1 LIFQFNQISIDT
13 TRFRLCLSN
22 EPISV
27 EPQVFDILVYLIE
40 NRDRV
45 VTRDELLEN
54 LWKGKVVTDST
65 LGARLKDVRKAVGD
79 SGDKQE
85 VIKTFHRRGYQFIA
99 DVTEVPTA
107 QSSEKIET
115 LTLHEVLPLSDKPL
129 IAGPFNKTHSI
140 AVLPFDNLSGDPSQE
155 YFSDG
160 VTESIILNLSLFPEL
175 NVKSRNS
182 GFAFKQQIKSLG
194 KIPRELTVDYLVE
207 GSIHK
212 TEDRIRITVQLIET
226 TTGNQVWGKRYDAEV
241 ENLFDLEEK
250 LSRSIAATVTGQIDS
265 DLQRIAI
272 NKGAAHQDSYHLSLI
287 GIYHCYKFTR
297 PGMKIAIDK
306 LNQCLKNDPDNV
318 RAHATIFVCYLLNF
332 LQRWVVDHQASFE
345 LAGVHISR
353 ALSLDPGNGYVQALY
368 AEYLIY
374 CRQSSKALGHAN
386 KALQINPNDS
396 HASTMKAFALEML
409 GEYQQAVELAEL
421 GHQLDPYIP
430 WADWNLA
437 ECQIFSGQYEKA
449 LETITN
455 SKNDPELLK
464 MYYIVANI
472 KLGRKEPARKALK
485 EYLQEC
491 RSSMVSM
498 PTTLDEWLQFSMSYT
513 PFEDTSLNEEI
524 INCLKLA
531 GLAEELSSQMVDDTS
546 LHTT

>member
-1 LIFQFNQISIDT
+1 M
-13 TRFRLCLSN
+13 
-22 EPISV
+22 
-27 EPQVFDILVYLIE
+27 
-40 NRDRV
+40 
-45 VTRDELLEN
+45 
-54 LWKGKVVTDST
+54 
-65 LGARLKDVRKAVGD
+65 
-79 SGDKQE
+79 
-85 VIKTFHRRGYQFIA
+85 
-99 DVTEVPTA
+99 
-107 QSSEKIET
+107 
-115 LTLHEVLPLSDKPL
+115 
-129 IAGPFNKTHSI
+129 
-140 AVLPFDNLSGDPSQE
+140 PFDNLSGDPNQE

-175 NVKSRNS
+175 NTKSRNS

-194 KIPRELTVDYLVE
+194 KIPSELNVDYLVE
-207 GSIHK
+207 GSIRK
-212 TEDRIRITVQLIET
+212 TKDRIRITVQLTET

-272 NKGAAHQDSYHLSLI
+272 NKGAAQQDSYLLLLS
-287 GIYHCYKFTR
+287 GIYHCYKFTQHDTN
-297 PGMKIAIDK
+297 IAIEK
-306 LNQCLKNDPDNV
+306 LNQCLESDPNNV
-318 RAHATIFVCYLLNF
+318 RAHATLFVCYLFNYLE
-332 LQRWVVDHQASFE
+332 RWVVDHQASFE
-345 LAGVHISR
+345 QGGVHISR
-353 ALSLDPGNGYVQALY
+353 ALSLDPSIGYVQAFY

-396 HASTMKAFALEML
+396 HAVTMKSFALEML

-449 LETITN
+449 LETISN
-455 SKNDPELLK
+455 SKKDPELFR

-472 KLGRKEPARKALK
+472 KLDRKELAERALR

-498 PTTLDEWLQFSMSYT
+498 PTTLAEWLQYSMSFT
-513 PFEDTSLNEEI
+513 PFEDTSFNEDI
-524 INCLKLA
+524 IDCLKLA
-531 GLAEELSSQMVDDTS
+531 GLAEELSQMFDDAS
-546 LHTT
+546 LQTT

>member
-13 TRFRLCLSN
+13 ARFRLCLSN
-22 EPISV
+22 DPVSV
-27 EPQVFDILVYLIE
+27 EPQVFDLLVYLIE

-65 LGARLKDVRKAVGD
+65 LGARLKDARKAVGD
-79 SGDKQE
+79 NGNKQE

-99 DVTEVPTA
+99 EVTEVSTA
-107 QSSEKIET
+107 QSSEKVEASN
-115 LTLHEVLPLSDKPL
+115 LHEVLPLSGNPPIAEPL
-129 IAGPFNKTHSI
+129 NKTHSI
-140 AVLPFDNLSGDPSQE
+140 AVLPFDNLSGDSNQE

-175 NVKSRNS
+175 NTKSWSS
-182 GFAFKQQIKSLG
+182 GIAFKQQIKSLG
-194 KIPRELTVDYLVE
+194 KIPREFDVDYLVE
-207 GSIHK
+207 GSIRK

-226 TTGNQVWGKRYDAEV
+226 TTGNQVWGKRYDAEI

-272 NKGAAHQDSYHLSLI
+272 NKGAAHQDSYLLLLA

-297 PGMKIAIDK
+297 LDMNIAIEK
-306 LNQCLKNDPDNV
+306 LNQCLENDPNNV
-318 RAHATIFVCYLLNF
+318 RAHATLFVCYLLIY
-332 LQRWVVDHQASFE
+332 LERWVVDHQASFE
-345 LAGVHISR
+345 QAGVHISR

-368 AEYLIY
+368 AEYLIF
-374 CRQSSKALGHAN
+374 CRQSSKALEHAN

-396 HASTMKAFALEML
+396 HAVTMKAFALEML
-409 GEYQQAVELAEL
+409 GEYQQALELAEL

-449 LETITN
+449 LETISN
-455 SKNDPELLK
+455 SKLDPELLK

-472 KLGRKEPARKALK
+472 KLDRKELARKALR
-485 EYLQEC
+485 EFLQEC
-491 RSSMVSM
+491 QSSMVSM
-498 PTTLDEWLQFSMSYT
+498 PATLAEWLQYSMSHT
-513 PFEDTSLNEEI
+513 PFEDSSLNEDI
-524 INCLKLA
+524 IDCLKLA
-531 GLAEELSSQMVDDTS
+531 GLAEELSQMFGDAS
-546 LHTT
+546 LQIT